1 MCYICHH
8 QPTSLTFSIKKTEV
22 PGSIDIV
29 KLNRKRQANL
39 ISPVKASPFPT
50 QEFWAEDEK
59 YWPLM
64 PPLPSY
70 GYGREHPG
78 PRYGSLIHGQH
89 LTDVVITEEV
99 SFAANGIVAA
109 GLRAFSLA

>member
-1 MCYICHH
+1 M
-8 QPTSLTFSIKKTEV
+8 LE
-22 PGSIDIV
+22 GS
-29 KLNRKRQANL
+29 KRCLYKMIARYAAPISYNFLNL
-39 ISPVKASPFPT
+39 INLGGGRKTIFE
-50 QEFWAEDEK
+50 QDEK

-89 LTDVVITEEV
+89 LTDVTAEEV
-99 SFAANGIVAA
+99 SFAANGITAA